1 MLAFES
7 SERTASLVES
17 EIVLIAL
24 FADCCVLDGEKE
36 VDADDE
42 SFWRFEPVE
51 WFADEV
57 GAEVAVIE
65 LIMEVL
71 SLSFRM
77 RIDRNY
83 TATNSSNANQ
93 VRPGQA

>member
-1 MLAFES
+1 MDLFAPLDFGLPFDESAPRLLLLPLKSTMLAFES

-42 SFWRFEPVE
+42 SF
-51 WFADEV
+51 
-57 GAEVAVIE
+57 
-65 LIMEVL
+65 
-71 SLSFRM
+71 
-77 RIDRNY
+77 
-83 TATNSSNANQ
+83 
-93 VRPGQA
+93 